1 MSNHF
6 SLARSA
12 YLHGSFYSIEQVF
25 SIKKEARLLISPP
38 AAGRFCNKKWLKA
51 ESPALSH
58 LKSKQL
64 FYKLYSRYFSANPSR
79 NAFPATSPMTRYLLC
94 TGSKMMGCSRSGAIF
109 PSSPMIL
116 SSALTLTISPTN
128 LQVSGS

>member
-1 MSNHF
+1 MDCGLFGVRFLFLGHKNG
-6 SLARSA
+6 AA
-12 YLHGSFYSIEQVF
+12 TPVDYSSTF
-25 SIKKEARLLISPP
+25 ATASPP
-38 AAGRFCNKKWLKA
+38 AAGRFWNKKWLKA

-64 FYKLYSRYFSANPSR
+64 FYKLCSRYFSANPSR

-94 TGSKMMGCSRSGAIF
+94 TGSKMMGCSRSGSIF

-116 SSALTLTISPTN
+116 SSALTLMISPTN